1 MQPWHQVQG
10 KMWLLIKGHGE
21 QVQQTVH
28 SIVKHKMSKES
39 RKITCN
45 LKPDRSIT
53 AVSFTFEQTRAAIK
67 QAKASKAIGPDK
79 ISNLLLKHLRKEA
92 IGYLM
97 EIFNLSIKTSQIPQ
111 ICKCLVIIPMLKP
124 GKDRNDWNYYH
135 PVSLLCPAIRIMEQV
150 ILPILEKRL
159 PVPDVLHRFR
169 KMHSTVR
176 VVHDFNQDICYGFNK
191 KKPPLR
197 TILLQL
203 DGRPFK
209 GLLYSLPQQVTGRHT
224 LLQPASWTE
233 MLVQM

>member
-21 QVQQTVH
+21 QVH
-28 SIVKHKMSKES
+28 SIVKHKMSRAS

-45 LKPDRSIT
+45 LKSHTSIT
-53 AVSFTFEQTRAAIK
+53 AVSFTSKQTRAAIK

-79 ISNLLLKHLRKEA
+79 ISNLHLKHLRKEA

-124 GKDRNDWNYYH
+124 GKDRNDRNYSH

-150 ILPILEKRL
+150 ILPILEKCL

-209 GLLYSLPQQVTGRHT
+209 GLLYSLPQQVTCRHT
-224 LLQPASWTE
+224 LLQPAS
-233 MLVQM
+233 